1 MPHTLALILTC
12 ALLAPAAAR
21 AASVA
26 ELEAKVRTALEFAAK
41 EGHVKIEP
49 KAPEKPYEPT
59 EAEQKQ
65 GFVVWFP
72 PIEERFIGGI
82 PAADQVPGKAE
93 LALARNE
100 TGSLLVAVYALR
112 DLQKVSVLALEPE
125 NLRPR
130 ADAQVLP
137 LIQAPIS
144 IRKRVRNTGN
154 MDAEQAKPEY
164 RVEGFWLADGG
175 SFDIPKGEARA
186 FVVRFGNPEGN
197 QEKRIQLKVVLLG
210 DVKELVAK
218 EIEIAPRHF
227 KLVDPWERKYVFG
240 AFCAG
245 ANFSEAEFKQMK
257 AHGIEAIQ
265 WFWGHHAMDLK
276 KENDKLLVDFTELD
290 RVVDAFTRAGMRGPI
305 VLALGNDSAGHY
317 EKKICQLFERPMQP
331 QVKRDK
337 KEVKLATLDDKVTE
351 GLIVD
356 GLKQLFAH
364 AAEKKYPEIVVMPYD
379 EPTERLMDEHRRM
392 VKLFREHFPKIRLY
406 GCTMDELKLAEQ
418 LTDTDILVSNGDFK
432 RIRALTKS
440 KKMSSWFYGGVT
452 GAQGYATARVKFGFA
467 PYCFGPD
474 GMWFWC
480 YNYCQAD
487 PYNDFDGTIPDSAWI
502 QVWPPLAKGG
512 PGTECISFEGLR
524 EAVNDVRYGLT
535 LDALL
540 EKAPEND
547 ETTRIKGEFA
557 VLKANMEDRKTFGYK
572 QAAEAREK
580 IAGWIEA
587 LSKKE

>member
-1 MPHTLALILTC
+1 MSRTLSFLVAC
-12 ALLAPAAAR
+12 ALFAPAAR

-26 ELEAKVRTALEFAAK
+26 DLEAKVMTALEFAAK

-59 EAEQKQ
+59 EKEMKQ
-65 GFVVWFP
+65 GFVIWFP
-72 PIEERFIGGI
+72 PIEQPFTGGI
-82 PAADQVPGKAE
+82 PAANQVPSSAK
-93 LALARNE
+93 LALARGE
-100 TGSLLVAVYALR
+100 TGALLVAVYALR
-112 DLQKVSVLALEPE
+112 DLKDLSLRQKTE
-125 NLRPR
+125 
-130 ADAQVLP
+130 AQPKVDRKSTEILP
-137 LIQAPIS
+137 LVQAPIS

-164 RVEGFWLADGG
+164 RVEGFWLADSGT
-175 SFDIPKGEARA
+175 FDIPKGQARA
-186 FVVRFGNPEGN
+186 FVVRVSSDEEHTELFLAEGDKGIADV
-197 QEKRIQLKVVLLG
+197 EISLAKRG
-210 DVKELVAK
+210 FE
-218 EIEIAPRHF
+218 
-227 KLVDPWERKYVFG
+227 LVDPWERKYIFG

-245 ANFSEAEFKQMK
+245 ANFTEAEFRQMK

-276 KENDKLLVDFTELD
+276 KENDKLIVDFTELD
-290 RVVDAFTRAGMRGPI
+290 RVVDAFTKAGMRGPI

-351 GLIVD
+351 DLIVD

-480 YNYCQAD
+480 YNYVQAD
-487 PYNDFDGTIPDSAWI
+487 PYNDFDGNIPDSAWI

-512 PGTECISFEGLR
+512 PGTACISFEGMR
-524 EAVNDVRYGLT
+524 AAVNDVRYGLT

-557 VLKANMEDRKTFGYK
+557 VLKANMEDRKAFGYK

-580 IAGWIEA
+580 LAAWIEA

>member
-1 MPHTLALILTC
+1 MPRSLALFLAC

-21 AASVA
+21 AATVA
-26 ELEAKVRTALEFAAK
+26 ELEAKVKTALEFAAK

-72 PIEERFIGGI
+72 PIQERFTGGI
-82 PAADQVPGKAE
+82 PAADHVPGSAKLT
-93 LALARNE
+93 LAKGE

-112 DLQKVSVLALEPE
+112 DLKNLSLRRKTEEQPKDDRE
-125 NLRPR
+125 NIEI
-130 ADAQVLP
+130 LP
-137 LIQAPIS
+137 LVQAPIS
-144 IRKRVRNTGN
+144 TRKRVRNTGN

-164 RVEGFWLADGG
+164 RVEGFWLADSGR
-175 SFDIPKGEARA
+175 FDIPKGEARA
-186 FVVRFGNPEGN
+186 FLFRASAEAKTEKLSLAEGD
-197 QEKRIQLKVVLLG
+197 KGIA
-210 DVKELVAK
+210 DV
-218 EIEIAPRHF
+218 EIALAKRDF
-227 KLVDPWERKYVFG
+227 TLVDPWERKYVFG

-245 ANFSEAEFKQMK
+245 ANFTEAEFKQMK

-276 KENDKLLVDFTELD
+276 KENDKLVVDFTELD
-290 RVVDAFTRAGMRGPI
+290 RVVDAFTKAGMRGPI

-364 AAEKKYPEIVVMPYD
+364 AEEKKYPEIVVMPYD

-392 VKLFREHFPKIRLY
+392 VKLFREHFPKVRLY
-406 GCTMDELKLAEQ
+406 GCTMDELNLAEQ

-452 GAQGYATARVKFGFA
+452 GAQGYAAARVKFGFA

-480 YNYCQAD
+480 YNYVQAD

-502 QVWPPLAKGG
+502 QVWPPLSKGG
-512 PGTECISFEGLR
+512 PGTECISFEGVR
-524 EAVNDVRYGLT
+524 AAVNDLRYGLT

-557 VLKANMEDRKTFGYK
+557 VLKANMEDRKTFGYR
-572 QAAEAREK
+572 QVLEAREK
-580 IAGWIEA
+580 IAGWIGA
-587 LSKKE
+587 LTKKE

>member
-1 MPHTLALILTC
+1 MLRSLALFLAC
-12 ALLAPAAAR
+12 ALLVPAAAR

-26 ELEAKVRTALEFAAK
+26 ELEAKVKSALAFAAK

-49 KAPEKPYEPT
+49 KPPENPYEPT

-65 GFVVWFP
+65 GFAVWFP
-72 PIEERFIGGI
+72 PIEQPFTGGI
-82 PAADQVPGKAE
+82 PGAGQVPGAAKLT
-93 LALARNE
+93 LAQGE
-100 TGSLLVAVYALR
+100 TGALLVAVYALR
-112 DLQKVSVLALEPE
+112 DLRKVSVLALEPE
-125 NLRPR
+125 KLRPR

-144 IRKRVRNTGN
+144 VRKRVRNNGN
-154 MDAEQAKPEY
+154 MDAEQAKSEY
-164 RVEGFWLADGG
+164 RIEGFWLADSG

-186 FVVRFGNPEGN
+186 FIVRLGNPEKY
-197 QEKRIQLKVVLLG
+197 QAQKIPLKLALLG
-210 DVKELVAK
+210 DEKELAAM
-218 EIEIAPRHF
+218 EIEVAPRSF
-227 KLVDPWERKYVFG
+227 ALADAWERHYVFG

-245 ANFSEAEFKQMK
+245 ADFTEAEFKQMK

-276 KENDKLLVDFTELD
+276 KENDKLVVDFTELD
-290 RVVDAFTRAGMRGPI
+290 RVVGAFTKAGMRGPI
-305 VLALGNDSAGHY
+305 VLALGNDSCGHY
-317 EKKICQLFERPMQP
+317 ERKICQLFERPMQP

-351 GLIVD
+351 GLIAD

-392 VKLFREHFPKIRLY
+392 VKLFREHFPKVRLY
-406 GCTMDELKLAEQ
+406 GCTMDELKLANQ

-440 KKMSSWFYGGVT
+440 KKLSSWFYGGVT
-452 GAQGYATARVKFGFA
+452 GAQGYASARVKYGFA

-487 PYNDFDGTIPDSAWI
+487 PYNDFDGNIPDSAWI
-502 QVWPPLAKGG
+502 EVWPPLAKGG
-512 PGTECISFEGLR
+512 PGTECISFEGMR

-572 QAAEAREK
+572 QAVEAREK

-587 LSKKE
+587 LAKKE